1 MSQIVQGSH
10 QKAFCKLNSMLS
22 TLRGSVCRMK
32 FEPKE
37 MSTLRGIEMDDWGG
51 GGT

>member
-1 MSQIVQGSH
+1 MIQIVQGSH
-10 QKAFCKLNSMLS
+10 QKAFCKLDSVLS

-32 FEPKE
+32 FEPEEKI
-37 MSTLRGIEMDDWGG
+37 TLRGIEMDGWGG